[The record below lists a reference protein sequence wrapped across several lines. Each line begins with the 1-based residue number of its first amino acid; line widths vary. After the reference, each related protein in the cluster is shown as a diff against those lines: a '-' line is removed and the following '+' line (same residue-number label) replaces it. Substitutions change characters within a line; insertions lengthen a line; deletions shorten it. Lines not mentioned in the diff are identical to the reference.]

1 MKSWLIQEEKKNPQR
16 LPCETLCRS
25 SLVKKKLVKH
35 KKSNKKKT
43 EKNARKGLYRLEFLR
58 SFELSKWMKCYSYE
72 WTISLTG
79 ITLFLTL
86 WRGAYESFL
95 LLWLSIQ
102 GSTIFTYPVYSVDRF
117 SEPPSSSRCAYESG
131 VSSCISINSGW
142 GGKCYISPCFF
153 IDLWLWALL
162 PLLFYGIG

>member
-1 MKSWLIQEEKKNPQR
+1 MWLDRIQNETRTRMWCFNTGGKKKKILHIWIIAMKSWLIQEEKKNPQR

-86 WRGAYESFL
+86 WRGAYESFP
-95 LLWLSIQ
+95 LLWHSIQ
-102 GSTIFTYPVYSVDRF
+102 GLTLFTYSVYSVDRF
-117 SEPPSSSRCAYESG
+117 S
-131 VSSCISINSGW
+131 
-142 GGKCYISPCFF
+142 
-153 IDLWLWALL
+153 
-162 PLLFYGIG
+162 